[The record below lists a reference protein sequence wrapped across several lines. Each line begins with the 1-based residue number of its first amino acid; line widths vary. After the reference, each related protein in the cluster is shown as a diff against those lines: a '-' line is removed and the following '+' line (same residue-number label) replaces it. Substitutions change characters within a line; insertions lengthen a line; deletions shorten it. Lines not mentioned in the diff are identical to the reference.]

1 MQQRLPVILSVT
13 ALTVALLGTSPIG
26 RAAHELARVVPGFAK
41 KAGYAR
47 NAGAVDGIR
56 ASRTGRGGYLVA
68 LGADGKFPAS
78 VGQVGPAGPAGPPGP
93 AGANGA
99 EAWALV
105 DPNGGSPRLVGANT
119 HGFTAV
125 DVGPFGP
132 GDYCLT
138 PSAGV
143 NVGSTA
149 AVASVEAF
157 YSDVFGIAAVRYPTA
172 GPSCP
177 SGQLEVKTF
186 TGNPIQ
192 LSDQIG
198 FTLDVP

>member
-1 MQQRLPVILSVT
+1 MNQRLPVILSVA
-13 ALTVALLGTSPIG
+13 ALTVALLGATPIG
-26 RAAHELARVVPGFAK
+26 RAAHELTRVVPGFAK

-56 ASRTGRGGYLVA
+56 ASRTGRAGYLVP

-78 VGQVGPAGPAGPPGP
+78 VGQVGPTGPAGPPGP
-93 AGANGA
+93 AGA

-105 DPNGGSPRLVGANT
+105 DPSGGSPRFVNANT
-119 HGFTAV
+119 HGFSAV

-138 PSAGV
+138 PSSGV
-143 NVGSTA
+143 NLESTA
-149 AVASVEAF
+149 AVTLVEAF
-157 YSDVFGIAAVRYPTA
+157 YSNAFGIAAVRYPTT

-177 SGQLEVKTF
+177 AGQLEVKTF
-186 TGNPIQ
+186 TDNPVQ

-198 FTLDVP
+198 FTVSVP